1 MKNIPPQ
8 QLHTS
13 NESLQPSGGSDSLHI
28 PVLLE
33 DVVGLLNPRSGE
45 RYLDLTAGYAGH
57 ASRIIDVVGPENAT
71 LVDRDLRALEHLRG
85 YGRAG
90 TTLIHSDFA
99 GAAQHLVETKTQFD
113 MVLVDLGV
121 SSPQLDMAERGFSI
135 KRDGPLDMRM
145 DESQQK
151 TAADI
156 INRTSE
162 KELTRIIEEYGE
174 ERRAMAARIAHTI
187 RLNRPLRT
195 TSELVNVILKT
206 HRGGWKKVHPA
217 TRTFQAIRIALNDE
231 LSQIERLMPLLPTLL
246 RPGGRVAII
255 SFHSLEDRIVKQYFA
270 EQERSGYEATM
281 KLLTKKPILGAKHD
295 TTNPRARSAILRAAV
310 KP

>member
-231 LSQIERLMPLLPTLL
+231 LSQIERLLSLMPRLLN
-246 RPGGRVAII
+246 PGGRVVVI
-255 SFHSLEDRIVKQYFA
+255 SFHSLEDRIVKRYFA
-270 EQERSGYEATM
+270 EHDQAGYEAQLR
-281 KLLTKKPILGAKHD
+281 LLIKKPILGATDD

-310 KP
+310 KT